1 MSRFAAPA
9 LAEAADRHLRGD
21 GDAAEFAA
29 AFDAAAADLGQTVYG
44 IACDDAF
51 RTALTW
57 QNPAVLLAVDAIRRD
72 GPHAPRNLRRR
83 HREEVVAKY
92 WQRYCLK
99 NDTVGFFGPICWTE
113 LGGSGPIATVRPG
126 AALTRT
132 RKVFLERWG
141 LDALAEAFTRVPGV
155 RDWLPVR
162 LAPHLSLRDRVL
174 RRPHHP
180 PQTLPAATAALLTL
194 ARRGPRVADLV
205 AALLADPASG
215 FRRAADVHAQLDDL
229 AGRGV
234 LRIGFDLPVDLTAED
249 ALREQLAAIGDDTVR
264 ERVLGDLA
272 TVSDLRDAVAAADGP
287 DALAAAMSALDRRF
301 VELTGRDA
309 RQQPGEVYAGRTLC
323 HLETVRDLDVR
334 FGDALLARLA
344 PLEPLLLSARWLTAA
359 IGQAYAD
366 ALAALYRDL
375 AAESATADV
384 PVADL
389 WFLAQAVVFGADP
402 PAAAVTAEFL
412 ARWSTV
418 LGLADADTDAREL
431 RFDAAALT
439 ERVAAAFPA
448 DAPGWAAA
456 RIHSPDVHV
465 CAPDEAALLRGDFTV
480 VLGELHVALAAFD
493 THFFAYGHPD
503 PQRLRDGMRADLPGG
518 RVRLLPPVDWPRHT
532 ARIAEWLHG
541 PADAQLGFVDAPG
554 ADPDR
559 LVPITTL
566 TVRPDDDGT
575 LSAHADDGRRWP
587 LLEVFAPLFDYQVF
601 DTWKLAGNAGRTPR
615 VTVDDL
621 VLVRETWRT
630 TVGETGLH
638 TVKGERE
645 RYLAVRRW
653 RLALGLPERIFV
665 RVDTEL
671 KPSYVDLTSG
681 VYTRLLCTLLRGAH
695 AKGGDGVGL
704 TVTELLPGP
713 DDAWLTDGAGRAYA
727 SELRLQIVD
736 PAQVR

>member
-29 AFDAAAADLGQTVYG
+29 AFDAAAADLGQAVYG

>member
-29 AFDAAAADLGQTVYG
+29 AFDAAAADLGQAVYG

-141 LDALAEAFTRVPGV
+141 LDALAEAFARGPGV

-215 FRRAADVHAQLDDL
+215 FRRAADLHAELS
-229 AGRGV
+229 ACPARR

-301 VELTGRDA
+301 VELTGREA
-309 RQQPGEVYAGRTLC
+309 RHSPARCTPAARCATWRRSATWTSASVTRCWHGSRRWNRCCSSLADRGDRAGVRRRAGRPVPRPGGGVGHRGRAGGRPVVPGAGGGVRGGPARRRRHRRVPGPVVDGARPGRRRHRRPGAAVRRRRADRAGRRRVPRRRARLGRRPHPQPGRAR
-323 HLETVRDLDVR
+323 VR
-334 FGDALLARLA
+334 A
-344 PLEPLLLSARWLTAA
+344 
-359 IGQAYAD
+359 
-366 ALAALYRDL
+366 
-375 AAESATADV
+375 
-384 PVADL
+384 
-389 WFLAQAVVFGADP
+389 
-402 PAAAVTAEFL
+402 
-412 ARWSTV
+412 
-418 LGLADADTDAREL
+418 
-431 RFDAAALT
+431 
-439 ERVAAAFPA
+439 
-448 DAPGWAAA
+448 
-456 RIHSPDVHV
+456 
-465 CAPDEAALLRGDFTV
+465 DEAALLRGDFTV

-518 RVRLLPPVDWPRHT
+518 RVRLLPPVDWPRTPPGSRSGCTGPPTPSSGSSTRPAPTRT
-532 ARIAEWLHG
+532 ASCRS
-541 PADAQLGFVDAPG
+541 
-554 ADPDR
+554 
-559 LVPITTL
+559 
-566 TVRPDDDGT
+566 RP
-575 LSAHADDGRRWP
+575 
-587 LLEVFAPLFDYQVF
+587 
-601 DTWKLAGNAGRTPR
+601 
-615 VTVDDL
+615 
-621 VLVRETWRT
+621 
-630 TVGETGLH
+630 
-638 TVKGERE
+638 
-645 RYLAVRRW
+645 
-653 RLALGLPERIFV
+653 
-665 RVDTEL
+665 
-671 KPSYVDLTSG
+671 
-681 VYTRLLCTLLRGAH
+681 
-695 AKGGDGVGL
+695 
-704 TVTELLPGP
+704 
-713 DDAWLTDGAGRAYA
+713 
-727 SELRLQIVD
+727 
-736 PAQVR
+736 